1 MTNLEEN
8 KTSFHAQLNI
18 LYAMSKL
25 ARKIRMHKALFE
37 TSEPAFWDQK
47 QAMLLAQYKELEDNL
62 KEV

>member
-1 MTNLEEN
+1 
-8 KTSFHAQLNI
+8 
-18 LYAMSKL
+18 MSKL